1 MENSIKILIYAIG
14 VAMFFEGVPYLL
26 MPKRTKEMMRMVSEM
41 SERAIRVI
49 GGVFVIIGFLLL
61 YFM

>member
-1 MENSIKILIYAIG
+1 MENSIKILIYAVG

-26 MPKRTKEMMRMVSEM
+26 MPKRTKDMMRLVSEM
-41 SERAIRVI
+41 SDRAIRII
-49 GGVFVIIGFLLL
+49 GFVFIFIGFLLL